1 MWLLL
6 LRVYVPIKGLVS
18 EIRRSINANNNNG
31 FDGIIQSTHLITH
44 NACFTVSAD
53 FLTELMW
60 QVIVANLIIR
70 TYLMSTPEYIRSDGG
85 LMKAL
90 LCRRKIV
97 RLRKYNTHVSIGQT
111 ACVRLYRRVHLCGAP
126 QWTRDECCCC

>member
-6 LRVYVPIKGLVS
+6 LRVYVPINGLVS
-18 EIRRSINANNNNG
+18 EIRRSTNANNNNG
-31 FDGIIQSTHLITH
+31 FDGIIQSTHLIKH
-44 NACFTVSAD
+44 NTCFTVSDD
-53 FLTELMW
+53 FLPKLTW

-97 RLRKYNTHVSIGQT
+97 RLFKYNTHVSIGQN
-111 ACVRLYRRVHLCGAP
+111 ACVRVHLRGAP
-126 QWTRDECCCC
+126 Q

>member
-1 MWLLL
+1 
-6 LRVYVPIKGLVS
+6 VPINGLVS
-18 EIRRSINANNNNG
+18 QIRRSTNANNNNG
-31 FDGIIQSTHLITH
+31 LGDIIQSAHLIKH
-44 NACFTVSAD
+44 NTCFTVSAD

-60 QVIVANLIIR
+60 KVIVAYLIIR

-90 LCRRKIV
+90 LCRRMIV
-97 RLRKYNTHVSIGQT
+97 RLFKYNTHVSIGLN
-111 ACVRLYRRVHLCGAP
+111 ACVRLYRRVHLRGAP